1 MPPATG
7 TQPDPYGESG
17 PPTAEILAAKVQNVT
32 QNVGPLLDK
41 RTRPSASEPSAVEW
55 IDPEAMRLTAAPA
68 RPTSDVKPAV
78 PDVPPTVVPL
88 VRPTVENSPTV
99 ANQVAYVPAS
109 GDTVALANNEAH
121 IGGPVTAGMRVPAD
135 ASNQAVSA
143 LPASTGDSLEQKFA
157 QRVRDYPRDTGAQLD
172 YQLLQF
178 LHDEQV
184 PQLDA
189 LAPLQAED
197 RELISATMDGLSNFR
212 NALRSGDNARF
223 SAKVAPLIEMADRLR
238 SQAELN
244 IPTLALCSKVDGFGA
259 YDPIEPARFVAGKDH
274 MVVLYCEVENF
285 TSRQDAKQ
293 LWVTRFQQEAVLY
306 TETGLPIWEDKT
318 KGIVDMSRNR
328 RHDFFI
334 VKLVKLPANLTVGR
348 YLMKVSVVDQLP
360 SPNRIAEKPLQVQ
373 IVSQ

>member
-1 MPPATG
+1 
-7 TQPDPYGESG
+7 
-17 PPTAEILAAKVQNVT
+17 
-32 QNVGPLLDK
+32 
-41 RTRPSASEPSAVEW
+41 
-55 IDPEAMRLTAAPA
+55 
-68 RPTSDVKPAV
+68 
-78 PDVPPTVVPL
+78 
-88 VRPTVENSPTV
+88 
-99 ANQVAYVPAS
+99 
-109 GDTVALANNEAH
+109 
-121 IGGPVTAGMRVPAD
+121 
-135 ASNQAVSA
+135 
-143 LPASTGDSLEQKFA
+143 
-157 QRVRDYPRDTGAQLD
+157 
-172 YQLLQF
+172 
-178 LHDEQV
+178 
-184 PQLDA
+184 
-189 LAPLQAED
+189 
-197 RELISATMDGLSNFR
+197 MDGLSNFR

-223 SAKVAPLIEMADRLR
+223 STKVAPLIDMADRLR

-285 TSRQDAKQ
+285 TSRQDSKQ